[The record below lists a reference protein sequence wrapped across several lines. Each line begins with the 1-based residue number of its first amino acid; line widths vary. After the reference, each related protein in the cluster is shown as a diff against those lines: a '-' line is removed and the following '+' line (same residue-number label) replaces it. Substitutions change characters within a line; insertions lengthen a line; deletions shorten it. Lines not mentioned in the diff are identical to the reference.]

1 MKRELKRYTAT
12 FSASLSEMI
21 KIEKY
26 KQREICFAKRRA
38 LSDEERRSFSEEICK
53 RVADLPEFKNA
64 KTIFSY
70 LATYDEA
77 DPSHL
82 PSDGKVF
89 CYPVSYKGGIM
100 EARIPAKENGFKEG
114 VFGIL
119 SPDVNTSV
127 LVDPK
132 DIDLI
137 IVPCVGFDEK
147 RHRLGHGGGYYD
159 RFMPKC
165 TNSSFICIAFEAQ
178 KLDNVVTGPYDLD
191 MPMVVTEDHIY

>member
-1 MKRELKRYTAT
+1 
-12 FSASLSEMI
+12 MI
-21 KIEKY
+21 KEEKN
-26 KQREICFAKRRA
+26 KQRKICFEKRRA
-38 LSDEERRSFSEEICK
+38 LTPEERASFSKEICK
-53 RVADLPEFKNA
+53 KISDLPEYKKA
-64 KTIFSY
+64 KIIFSY

-100 EARIPAKENGFKEG
+100 EARIPAKEGGFKEG

-119 SPDVNTSV
+119 SPDVSTSV
-127 LVDPK
+127 LVEPQ

-147 RHRLGHGGGYYD
+147 RNRLGHGGGYYD
-159 RFMPKC
+159 RYMEK
-165 TNSSFICIAFEAQ
+165 SSKASLICIAFEAQ
-178 KLDNVVTGPYDLD
+178 KLDNVVVDSHD
-191 MPMVVTEDHIY
+191 MKMSHVVTEVGIY